1 MEKWKV
7 RNPAILTLC
16 LLVFMTTGIQINLNG
31 QDNSIPPDTLQ
42 KITLEAVVVT
52 ANRFENKIMNTGST
66 IDLMGKKE
74 METLPVTTFSNTL
87 KYLPGVYM
95 ASTDGMG
102 MNPQISIRGFY
113 GGGEAEY
120 LTVIVDGMPVND
132 VTNGLVSWNLV
143 PLNQIKR
150 VELLR
155 GGSSALYGDAAMGGV
170 MNIITEKA
178 DKPYTNAT
186 LNYGNYNSYGI
197 GVNHGG
203 KIGKTRYEI
212 FANNDHTDGFRMHS
226 KWNSVAFGGKIK
238 FPLGNSS
245 SLTLNTSNQLL
256 KSEDPGPMSEFELS
270 EDREQSLPYFR
281 DDGLD
286 EARYLASA
294 EFKSKINST
303 TDIGVG
309 LTYRHSK
316 KDDTRTYTQSTP
328 IVDPFTFQPIGV
340 YDTTLYG
347 DTKLRNLTTNQAGLH
362 LRIFN
367 FNEDIGLKI
376 VGGIEANYN
385 NFESKYYDVFD
396 GFQYDYQN
404 NYLPVDTLG
413 TYGDGYRFNTA
424 VYASGEI
431 RLLDPLKLVVGLRYD
446 LIVDDFNSK
455 IPDTSY
461 SENNSAFS
469 PKIALNIN
477 TGETENYSGS
487 IYLSYSH
494 SFKAPT
500 IDQRTDL
507 KRLNYAIFFP
517 AGPAYQ
523 MVIYQAN
530 PFANPGLKPQKS
542 NNFEIGTYQYF
553 KLSPNLS
560 GEINLAGYYIKVKDE
575 IDFDLSTLQYG
586 NIQDSEHTGLETGI
600 RLMYKNALSGFINI
614 NYNEVKFLSGEFEGN
629 YLKGIPKTS
638 YVIGASYTPE
648 KGLGGA
654 LTLNGAGS
662 LFLND
667 ENTETLNSYS
677 ILSAKVNYKF
687 SFVNIYVDIENIFNN
702 KYSTTGY
709 FLNNQKYLYPAVGT
723 MFRGGLNFSF

>member
-1 MEKWKV
+1 MKGFNG
-7 RNPAILTLC
+7 RTGMSG
-16 LLVFMTTGIQINLNG
+16 LVFILIFTTCVMRVQA
-31 QDNSIPPDTLQ
+31 QDFEPLPDTLRN
-42 KITLEAVVVT
+42 ITLDEVVIT

-66 IDLMGKKE
+66 IDVMRMTE
-74 METLPVTTFSNTL
+74 MATFPATTFSNTL
-87 KYLPGVYM
+87 KYIPGIYQ

-102 MNPQISIRGFY
+102 MSPQISIRGFY

-120 LTVIVDGMPVND
+120 LTVLVDGMAVND
-132 VTNGLVSWNLV
+132 VTNGMVSWNIL
-143 PLNQIKR
+143 PLNQMKR
-150 VELLR
+150 IELLR

-170 MNIITEKA
+170 MNIITENA
-178 DKPYTNAT
+178 GIPYTNASI
-186 LNYGNYNSYGI
+186 NYGSFNSYGI

-203 KIGKTRYEI
+203 NLGKAKYELY
-212 FANNDHTDGFRMHS
+212 ANNDHTDGFRTHS
-226 KWNSVAFGGKIK
+226 KWNSVAFGAKLK
-238 FPLGNSS
+238 FPLGNNS
-245 SLTLNTSNQLL
+245 SLTLNSNNQLL
-256 KSEDPGPMSEFELS
+256 QSEEPGPMSEVEMS

-286 EARYLASA
+286 QERYLASA
-294 EFKSKINST
+294 DFKSEINNN
-303 TDIGVG
+303 TDIGIG
-309 LTYRHSK
+309 ITYRHSK

-328 IVDPFTFQPIGV
+328 VVDPFTFQPIGV

-347 DTKLRNLTTNQAGLH
+347 DTKQRSLTTNQAGL
-362 LRIFN
+362 N
-367 FNEDIGLKI
+367 FRLYNANEDIGLKI
-376 VGGIEANYN
+376 IGGIEANYS
-385 NFESKYYDVFD
+385 NFSSKYYDVFN
-396 GFQYDYQN
+396 GFQNDYQN
-404 NYLPVDTLG
+404 HYLPVDTLG
-413 TYGDGYRFNTA
+413 AYGDGYRFNTA

-431 RLLDPLKLVVGLRYD
+431 RLLDPLKLIVGLRYD

-469 PKIALNIN
+469 PKIAFNVS

-487 IYLSYSH
+487 IYLSFSR
-494 SFKAPT
+494 SFKVPT

-517 AGPAYQ
+517 AGPTYQ

-542 NNFEIGTYQYF
+542 NNLELGTYQYF
-553 KLSPNLS
+553 KLTPNLS

-575 IDFDLSTLQYG
+575 IDFDLTTLQYG

-600 RLMYKNALSGFINI
+600 RLMYKNALSGFINV
-614 NYNEVKFLSGEFEGN
+614 NYNEVKFLSGEYEGN

-638 YVIGASYTPE
+638 YVIGAGYSPE
-648 KGLGGA
+648 KGIGGTLA
-654 LTLNGAGS
+654 LNGSGS
-662 LFLND
+662 IFLDD
-667 ENTETLNSYS
+667 ENTETLSSYS
-677 ILSAKVNYKF
+677 ILSARIDYKLN
-687 SFVNIYVDIENIFNN
+687 FVTIYVDVENIFNT

-709 FLNNQKYLYPAVGT
+709 FLNNQKYLFPAVGT